1 MAAGT
6 HSKCHARSGRRV
18 GDVIASHK
26 LRFCTLRWACTC
38 SKTTAAPRR
47 GCSMGSQSGRVA
59 NRLSHSLF
67 LIFRFNPACPALHCI
82 PFPFPI
88 MAAVPECSRSVRAI
102 SCSCDVGSCVRPR
115 WSALRVRPWPA
126 PFRRPLAPGVVDGST
141 RIPFFSKSALCLS
154 VRSARPDARS
164 DPSAQK
170 NPKFCLFSSRPFFA
184 IRTHDI
190 RRELNGPENI
200 MGCPSPITIRMKS
213 TVKVGGNLQVF

>member
-1 MAAGT
+1 MESPVINCGFALCAGPAPAPRPPL
-6 HSKCHARSGRRV
+6 HRV
-18 GDVIASHK
+18 
-26 LRFCTLRWACTC
+26 
-38 SKTTAAPRR
+38 RR
-47 GCSMGSQSGRVA
+47 GCSMESQSGRVA

-67 LIFRFNPACPALHCI
+67 LISRFNPACPALHCI

-115 WSALRVRPWPA
+115 WSALRVRPRVRGPH
-126 PFRRPLAPGVVDGST
+126 PSVGHSLQGSSTVPLASPSS
-141 RIPFFSKSALCLS
+141 RNLLRLS